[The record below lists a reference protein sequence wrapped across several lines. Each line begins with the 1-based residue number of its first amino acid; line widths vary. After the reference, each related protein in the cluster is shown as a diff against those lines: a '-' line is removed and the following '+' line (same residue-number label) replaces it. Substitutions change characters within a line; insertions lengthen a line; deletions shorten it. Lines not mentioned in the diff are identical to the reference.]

1 MDGQF
6 ATVVNCPACGC
17 RCQTTGPVDVDAE
30 VDFDVEDGM
39 AVPYGYWVAEWRPE
53 ELNCQVCKL
62 QLRGRAELAAAGHGE
77 AVRLSEEEWPLAD
90 FSPDP
95 ESDPWD

>member
-1 MDGQF
+1 MRMQMPDNG
-6 ATVVNCPACGC
+6 TC
-17 RCQTTGPVDVDAE
+17 RRRRG
-30 VDFDVEDGM
+30 VDFDVENGM

-53 ELNCQVCKL
+53 ELNCQVCKP

-77 AVRLSEEEWPLAD
+77 AVRLSEEEWPIAD
-90 FSPDP
+90 LSPDP